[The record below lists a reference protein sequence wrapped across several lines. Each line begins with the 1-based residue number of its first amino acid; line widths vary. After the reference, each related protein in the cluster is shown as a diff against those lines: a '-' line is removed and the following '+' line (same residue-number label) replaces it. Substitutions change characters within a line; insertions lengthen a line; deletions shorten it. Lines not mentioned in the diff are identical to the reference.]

1 MLRTFSDALDTLLVY
16 PERME
21 ENFNSSYGLTTSQT
35 VLLALTA
42 KGLTRE
48 VAYKLVQRNAMES
61 WSTKVHLRDL
71 LLKDEE
77 LLNYLDADDIARLF
91 SAETIL
97 GKLKNSVDII
107 FKRNGL

>member
-1 MLRTFSDALDTLLVY
+1 
-16 PERME
+16 
-21 ENFNSSYGLTTSQT
+21 
-35 VLLALTA
+35 
-42 KGLTRE
+42 
-48 VAYKLVQRNAMES
+48 MES
-61 WSTKVHLRDL
+61 WSSKVHLRDL